1 MEAYRKRE
9 LNMSVFY
16 GVSVGPG
23 DPELMT
29 IKAINTIKK
38 CDVIAYDK
46 GQKCNDCS
54 TQESYSFD

>member
-1 MEAYRKRE
+1 
-9 LNMSVFY
+9 MSVFY

-54 TQESYSFD
+54 TQESYGFD